1 VTQLQIICK
10 WENEILAESS
20 REDSGVN
27 RFCFVV
33 TPLSAQQ
40 FSKDEARRET
50 LQRWRALPAQSRR
63 NVEDAAI
70 LADSLVRAMQFRTM
84 ADPKRLIFAW
94 LVRELDGLPPWG
106 NIRPQ
111 PGPTSAQ

>member
-1 VTQLQIICK
+1 MP
-10 WENEILAESS
+10 A
-20 REDSGVN
+20 DF
-27 RFCFVV
+27 RFWLYA
-33 TPLSAQQ
+33 LSAQQ

-50 LQRWRALPAQSRR
+50 LQRWRALPVQSRR
-63 NVEDAAI
+63 NVEDAAN
-70 LADSLVRAMQFRTM
+70 LADSLVRDMAFRTM

-106 NIRPQ
+106 NILPQ